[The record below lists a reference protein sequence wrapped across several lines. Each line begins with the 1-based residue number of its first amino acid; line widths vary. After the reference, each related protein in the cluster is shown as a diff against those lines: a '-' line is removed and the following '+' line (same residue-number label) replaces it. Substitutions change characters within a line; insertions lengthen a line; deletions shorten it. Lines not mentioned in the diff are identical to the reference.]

1 MKRNIIQLSAPL
13 LLLIACNGIQVSE
26 RLNQIDSLVVREQ
39 YDSASVFL
47 KEVEKVSM
55 TDEDRAHYYLLT
67 TQLGYLTNQPLPS
80 DSLLDLAILYYNRV
94 ENNQKQADAYYY
106 KSYRSR
112 IDQDYP
118 QAILYCK
125 KAENLA
131 MSTCDT
137 RLQYKIAEN
146 LSFLNGICENNQLQ
160 LQYAKKALEIAQKT
174 HNKNW
179 IAYSYNN
186 ISFAFAFLGQY
197 DSALVFVQKT
207 TPYLKSVPDIEK
219 AAFLVN
225 IGVLYK
231 ESDKEKA
238 KKYFEKAIT
247 YREQPEAYEHLA
259 DIYYAEGN
267 KEKAYRLWKEAL
279 TKESRY
285 KKDNLIYSILSYDLE
300 HGNLDEA
307 SKNLDEVIAIKDSM
321 LYLLRNDTI
330 KDLQL
335 RFDHEVA
342 MHEVDKKLIS
352 TQRILMG
359 LAIIVGILA
368 FYIYM
373 RRKKEEAQ
381 EQEHQMQLYTY
392 TTEIDEL
399 KANKEKILVQI
410 RDLESH
416 KEKDSQRINKL
427 EEEAKN
433 AETAIENLNKNIKK
447 LLDDESPK
455 LKKGRMLYDSIM
467 EGATTSTWTSKDQA
481 LFNNYYAAINYRT
494 YNRLRK
500 VKRAT
505 KLNAHNMFYL
515 ILKEMFKD
523 DKEVMRILGI
533 SPEGLRSLRSR
544 TKPIE

>member
-186 ISFAFAFLGQY
+186 ISFAFANFGQH
-197 DSALVFVQKT
+197 DSVLF
-207 TPYLKSVPDIEK
+207 YIEK
-219 AAFLVN
+219 
-225 IGVLYK
+225 
-231 ESDKEKA
+231 
-238 KKYFEKAIT
+238 
-247 YREQPEAYEHLA
+247 
-259 DIYYAEGN
+259 
-267 KEKAYRLWKEAL
+267 
-279 TKESRY
+279 
-285 KKDNLIYSILSYDLE
+285 
-300 HGNLDEA
+300 
-307 SKNLDEVIAIKDSM
+307 
-321 LYLLRNDTI
+321 TI
-330 KDLQL
+330 
-335 RFDHEVA
+335 H
-342 MHEVDKKLIS
+342 
-352 TQRILMG
+352 
-359 LAIIVGILA
+359 
-368 FYIYM
+368 Y
-373 RRKKEEAQ
+373 
-381 EQEHQMQLYTY
+381 
-392 TTEIDEL
+392 EL
-399 KANKEKILVQI
+399 K
-410 RDLESH
+410 H
-416 KEKDSQRINKL
+416 
-427 EEEAKN
+427 
-433 AETAIENLNKNIKK
+433 
-447 LLDDESPK
+447 P
-455 LKKGRMLYDSIM
+455 
-467 EGATTSTWTSKDQA
+467 
-481 LFNNYYAAINYRT
+481 
-494 YNRLRK
+494 
-500 VKRAT
+500 
-505 KLNAHNMFYL
+505 
-515 ILKEMFKD
+515 
-523 DKEVMRILGI
+523 
-533 SPEGLRSLRSR
+533 PGL
-544 TKPIE
+544 